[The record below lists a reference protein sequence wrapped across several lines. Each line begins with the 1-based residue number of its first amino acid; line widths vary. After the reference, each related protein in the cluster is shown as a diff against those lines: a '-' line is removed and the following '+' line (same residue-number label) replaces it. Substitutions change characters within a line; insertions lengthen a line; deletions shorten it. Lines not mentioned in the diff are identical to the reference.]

1 MWVAVL
7 GLGRMGHAVAEG
19 LSGRHDLVLW
29 NRTRE
34 TASEDM
40 AAVAQFSR

>member
-1 MWVAVL
+1 MRVAVL

-34 TASEDM
+34 KASEDM
-40 AAVAQFSR
+40 VAVAQIYR